1 MAADI
6 SIKMSLFPLT
16 FAEVWSEESP
26 EVQGIF
32 TCPQG
37 LGGIETNG
45 SVCTQYSGMAFHR
58 TPNIRHRQT
67 GVEPLKGSNH
77 RIPSAVKPTSGSY
90 ETLFF
95 VFFVFPVQAS
105 RIICLHGCY
114 FSCFPA
120 SRKFTSQYLT
130 LKYLG
135 SSHPTI
141 LEVPPLKFYKLQ
153 VSLNLDLLLPLT
165 GKKYDQ

>member
-1 MAADI
+1 MEWGVSWGTRNLHMSTGSGRHWNQWFSLYPVQWDGIPQDPQHQAQADRCRA
-6 SIKMSLFPLT
+6 S
-16 FAEVWSEESP
+16 
-26 EVQGIF
+26 QGIQSQNSF
-32 TCPQG
+32 SS
-37 LGGIETNG
+37 ETNFRKLWNT
-45 SVCTQYSGMAFHR
+45 VFC
-58 TPNIRHRQT
+58 
-67 GVEPLKGSNH
+67 
-77 RIPSAVKPTSGSY
+77 
-90 ETLFF
+90 
-95 VFFVFPVQAS
+95 FFVFPVQAS

-141 LEVPPLKFYKLQ
+141 LEVPPLEFYKLQ